1 MQIKYFE
8 KPDLSESRVEV
19 FYREYNEEIESLA
32 VFLEKNQVLLGMK
45 DRQTCKFAVSDILYL
60 EIVDR
65 KCFAYLNEEV
75 YQMELNLKGFLEKY
89 ENQGFV
95 QIGKSLIVQI
105 RYVERI
111 IPDLNMRLNLVMENG
126 EKLVVNRSY
135 KKAFMDGLKKAEE
148 GMR

>member
-1 MQIKYFE
+1 MQIQYYE

-45 DRQTCKFAVSDILYL
+45 DKQTCKFAVSDILYL
-60 EIVDR
+60 EVVDR
-65 KCFAYLNEEV
+65 KCFAYLNEDV

-89 ENQGFV
+89 ESQGFV

-135 KKAFMDGLKKAEE
+135 KKAFMDGLKKAGEE
-148 GMR
+148 WK